1 MAMQRMPSVDLWDL
15 LLVLTDLPTMAMQR
29 MPSVDL

>member
-1 MAMQRMPSVDLWDL
+1 MQRMPSVDLWDL
-15 LLVLTDLPTMAMQR
+15 LLVLTGLPRAMQR